1 MSVFDATNSEYLP
14 IGQWYQAFMGWCRL
28 AAAAALL
35 AMLFVAVP
43 DDGLAGI
50 VRLERLAHNI
60 EDAPELSLQT
70 RQASHRLV
78 LQQREIVGLNPAYD
92 TRRKAAIERLTAAI
106 KAKDGAASK
115 TRLVTSNSRNAGD

>member
-1 MSVFDATNSEYLP
+1 VPVSDATNSEYLP
-14 IGQWYQAFMGWCRL
+14 ISQWYLAFMGWCRMV
-28 AAAAALL
+28 AAAALL

-43 DDGLAGI
+43 DDDLAGI

-60 EDAPELSLQT
+60 EDAPELSLQA
-70 RQASHRLV
+70 RHASRRLV
-78 LQQREIVGLNPAYD
+78 LQQREIVGLNPTYE

-106 KAKDGAASK
+106 NAKDGAASR